1 MKKIFSVLLILCLF
15 SSIYAIEPIDET
27 VVQEGLNEF
36 VTGLADSA
44 PALTSM
50 TNVWADAYVGQLI
63 ALPPSIGLGGSA
75 GVSKLDIRG
84 IKKAATELGIH
95 AVDKLKDDFVLPV
108 VSVDAV
114 LGGLL
119 IPFDISGS
127 YMKLKDP
134 VGISGDNALQY
145 RFDVV
150 SAKLRVPL
158 LKQNIILPNLALGVG
173 FSRVSGDFLVKLDE
187 TFLNA
192 TFKSDVF
199 SADLQLSKSVIFLTP
214 YIGAR
219 VLVSKSENTWEYNY
233 NVQDILKNDAKGTF
247 VTDPEKKDIDYQLF
261 AGTSFNILVI
271 KLNVNVAY
279 DIKTKLWAGG
289 IGAHVVL

>member
-84 IKKAATELGIH
+84 IKKAATELGIPG
-95 AVDKLKDDFVLPV
+95 VDKLKDDFVLPV

-134 VGISGDNALQY
+134 VGISDALQY

-233 NVQDILKNDAKGTF
+233 NVEDILKNDAKGTF
-247 VTDPEKKDIDYQLF
+247 VTDPEKMDIDYQLF